1 MMERLAIPVRAS
13 KCTQMKQEF
22 ADLQLRTHYFSISR
36 GGAILIPLETDSP
49 LVADANAPLALFFI
63 L

>member
-22 ADLQLRTHYFSISR
+22 ADLQLRTHRFQSRQPGNLLTVLAFGKPKFVNFLQIQPEFS
-36 GGAILIPLETDSP
+36 
-49 LVADANAPLALFFI
+49 
-63 L
+63 

>member
-1 MMERLAIPVRAS
+1 MFS
-13 KCTQMKQEF
+13 S
-22 ADLQLRTHYFSISR
+22 DLMVIRYFSISR